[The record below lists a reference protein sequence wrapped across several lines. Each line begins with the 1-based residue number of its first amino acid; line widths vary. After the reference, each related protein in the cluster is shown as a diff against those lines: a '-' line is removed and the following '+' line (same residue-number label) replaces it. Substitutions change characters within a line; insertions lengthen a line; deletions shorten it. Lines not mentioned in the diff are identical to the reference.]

1 MILPD
6 IFLWKYPEKRATLYL
21 KEVKIMAVIF
31 QQKHEKAVAKVIEI
45 PCEQIA
51 PNPYQP
57 RQEFERSDLIS
68 LASSIKNDGILQPLS
83 VRKKG
88 DGYELIAGER
98 RLRAAILAGLTTVPC
113 IVSEMSDRNS
123 ALMSLVENI
132 QRKDL
137 GFFEEADAI
146 ARLIDFYGMTQED
159 AALRLGYAQST
170 LANKLR
176 LRKLSD
182 EERRLIT
189 EYGLTE
195 RHARALLR
203 LDDPNKRIS
212 VINQAGRRKLNV
224 ESTERLI
231 DSMIEYDKY
240 KERIRKGSAIFR
252 DLRLFMNTVN
262 KAVETMQIAGVDVNV
277 DKKQSEDFLEYHI
290 RVPLNK

>member
-1 MILPD
+1 
-6 IFLWKYPEKRATLYL
+6 
-21 KEVKIMAVIF
+21 MAVIF
-31 QQKHEKAVAKVIEI
+31 QQKREKTVAKVVEI

-57 RQEFERSDLIS
+57 RQEFDRTELMS
-68 LASSIKNDGILQPLS
+68 LAASIKTDGILQPLS
-83 VRKKG
+83 VRKAG

-98 RLRAAILAGLTTVPC
+98 RLRAAILAGLEVVPC

-176 LRKLSD
+176 LRKLSAD
-182 EERRLIT
+182 ERRLIT

-203 LDDPNKRIS
+203 LDDPEKRIS

>member
-1 MILPD
+1 MSA
-6 IFLWKYPEKRATLYL
+6 KEVTNMATL
-21 KEVKIMAVIF
+21 F
-31 QQKHEKAVAKVIEI
+31 QQKREKMVARVIEV

-57 RQEFERSDLIS
+57 RQEFGQNELLS
-68 LASSIKNDGILQPLS
+68 LAASIKSDGILQPLS
-83 VRKKG
+83 VRQRG
-88 DGYELIAGER
+88 DKFELIAGER
-98 RLRAAILAGLTTVPC
+98 RLRAAILAGLPTVPC
-113 IVSEMSDRNS
+113 IVSEVSDRNS
-123 ALMSLVENI
+123 ALLSLVENI

-176 LRKLSD
+176 LRKLSA
-182 EERRLIT
+182 EERRLIN
-189 EYGLTE
+189 EHELTE

-203 LDDPNKRIS
+203 LDDGDKRIS
-212 VINQAGRRKLNV
+212 AINQIARRKLNV
-224 ESTERLI
+224 ESAERLI

-277 DKKQSEDFLEYHI
+277 DKKQSEDFLDYHI
-290 RVPLNK
+290 RIPLTK

>member
-1 MILPD
+1 MPA
-6 IFLWKYPEKRATLYL
+6 IFTQKRD
-21 KEVKIMAVIF
+21 KV
-31 QQKHEKAVAKVIEI
+31 VARVIEI
-45 PCEQIA
+45 PVEQIA

-57 RQEFERSDLIS
+57 RQDFPQPELLS
-68 LASSIKNDGILQPLS
+68 LAASIKSDGILQPLS
-83 VRKKG
+83 VRQRG
-88 DGYELIAGER
+88 DKYELIAGER
-98 RLRAAILAGLTTVPC
+98 RLRAAILAGLDSVPC
-113 IVSEMSDRNS
+113 IVSEVSDRNS
-123 ALMSLVENI
+123 ALLSLVENI
-132 QRKDL
+132 QRRDL

-176 LRKLSD
+176 LRKLST
-182 EERRLIT
+182 EERRMVT

-203 LDDPNKRIS
+203 LNDADQRIAA
-212 VINQAGRRKLNV
+212 INQISRRKLNV
-224 ESTERLI
+224 EAAERLI
-231 DSMIEYDKY
+231 DSMIEHDKY

-277 DKKQSEDFLEYHI
+277 DKKQSEDFLDYHI
-290 RVPLNK
+290 RIPLTK

>member
-1 MILPD
+1 
-6 IFLWKYPEKRATLYL
+6 
-21 KEVKIMAVIF
+21 MAVIF
-31 QQKHEKAVAKVIEI
+31 QQKKDRQIGRVLDI

-57 RQEFERSDLIS
+57 RQEFAQNELLS
-68 LASSIKNDGILQPLS
+68 LAASIKSDGILQPLT

-88 DGYELIAGER
+88 ELYELIAGER
-98 RLRAAILAGLTTVPC
+98 RLRAAIIAGLQSVPC
-113 IVSEMSDRNS
+113 IVTEVSDRNS
-123 ALMSLVENI
+123 ALLSLVENI
-132 QRKDL
+132 QRQDL

-176 LRKLSD
+176 LRKLTP

-189 EYGLTE
+189 EYSLTE

-203 LDDPNKRIS
+203 LEDPEKRIAA
-212 VINQAGRRKLNV
+212 INRIARGKLNV
-224 ESTERLI
+224 EASERLI
-231 DSMIEYDKY
+231 DSMIEFDRY
-240 KERIRKGSAIFR
+240 KARIRKGSAIFG

-277 DKKQSEDFLEYHI
+277 DKTQSDDYIDYHI
-290 RVPLNK
+290 RIPLNK

>member
-1 MILPD
+1 MSLNHKKD
-6 IFLWKYPEKRATLYL
+6 VTK
-21 KEVKIMAVIF
+21 MAVIF
-31 QQKHEKAVAKVIEI
+31 QQKREKAVARVVEI

-57 RQEFERSDLIS
+57 RREFDRGELLS
-68 LASSIKNDGILQPLS
+68 LASSIKSDGILQPLT
-83 VRKKG
+83 VRQLG
-88 DGYELIAGER
+88 DRYELVAGER
-98 RLRAAILAGLTTVPC
+98 RLRAAILAGLQAVPC
-113 IVSEMSDRNS
+113 IISDISERNS

-137 GFFEEADAI
+137 NFFEEADAV

-159 AALRLGYAQST
+159 AAIRLGYAQST

-176 LRKLSD
+176 LRKLSP

-189 EYGLTE
+189 ENSLTE
-195 RHARALLR
+195 RHARALLKLEDPEKR
-203 LDDPNKRIS
+203 LDALKKI
-212 VINQAGRRKLNV
+212 IARKLNV
-224 ESTERLI
+224 EASEKLI
-231 DSMIEYDKY
+231 DGMLEYDRY

-277 DKKQSEDFLEYHI
+277 DKTQSEEFLDYHI
-290 RVPLNK
+290 RIPLKK